1 LVEIFN
7 RAVDETAESERLGSR
22 GDEFILPEDHI
33 LAGAFLESDE
43 IAGVRIVVDLLILFE
58 LSDGKFGN
66 IEFRNAGEL
75 IVKEVAELIVDPV
88 TLTAEVGNDEEI
100 FGAGEGDIEDA
111 HDIEGRHTVEGSPEA
126 IEKRMKERLLDA
138 RAAIILRACRE
149 RRRGTR
155 DL

>member
-111 HDIEGRHTVEGSPEA
+111 HDIEGRHTVEGSPE
-126 IEKRMKERLLDA
+126 RSR
-138 RAAIILRACRE
+138 RE
-149 RRRGTR
+149 
-155 DL
+155 